1 MANGGT
7 LGPPVEGRGLNT
19 NPPQP
24 SRPPAPQP
32 SPALQARL
40 HSAENLLGHHFAA
53 PDLLAEAL
61 THRSAMGGRRPGSG
75 RKSARSTGAGSN
87 ERLEFVGDR
96 VLGLVMAEWLAER
109 FPHEQEGHLGP
120 RLAHLVSRETVA
132 EAAERIGLTGV
143 LTLGANEALAGV
155 GRLSTVL
162 ADAMEA
168 TMGALFLDGGLEP
181 ARRFIRATW
190 APLMDQQLKPP
201 KDPKTALQER
211 VLARG
216 TALPAYEVA
225 SSSGP
230 SHAPHFVVT
239 VSGLGKT
246 GTGRGSTKRAA
257 ERAAAADLLEKL

>member
-1 MANGGT
+1 MA
-7 LGPPVEGRGLNT
+7 GRGPLEPVAARRGLT
-19 NPPQP
+19 AAPLPQTPP
-24 SRPPAPQP
+24 PPT
-32 SPALQARL
+32 PALQTRL
-40 HSAENLLGHHFAA
+40 AGAEALLGHHFTA
-53 PDLLAEAL
+53 PHLLAEAL
-61 THRSAMGGRRPGSG
+61 THRSAMGGRRPGRG
-75 RKSARSTGAGSN
+75 RKSSRATGAGSN

-109 FPHEQEGHLGP
+109 FPQEQEGQLGP

-132 EAAERIGLTGV
+132 DAAHRIGLAAV
-143 LTLGANEALAGV
+143 LTLGANEAMAGV
-155 GRLSTVL
+155 GRLATVL

-190 APLMDQQLKPP
+190 SPLMDQQIKPP
-201 KDPKTALQER
+201 KDAKTALQER

-216 TALPAYEVA
+216 IALPDYQVA
-225 SSSGP
+225 SSTGP

-246 GTGRGSTKRAA
+246 GTGSGSTKRMA